1 MTSRRMFF
9 GAIAGFAALATAGGL
24 PGAAQAAPAVAAP
37 VEAVPVAG
45 APMEMQT
52 EQTPRGR
59 VLRRRSRGAYRR
71 DWRNRRQRGRYWRR
85 RAYRR
90 GW

>member
-1 MTSRRMFF
+1 MTSRRMFV
-9 GAIAGFAALATAGGL
+9 GTIAGFAALAAAGGL
-24 PGAAQAAPAVAAP
+24 SGVAHAAV
-37 VEAVPVAG
+37 VEAAPVAG
-45 APMEMQT
+45 APVEMQS

-71 DWRNRRQRGRYWRR
+71 GWRNHRQRGRYWRR
-85 RAYRR
+85 RAERR

>member
-1 MTSRRMFF
+1 MRESQMTTRRMFF
-9 GAIAGFAALATAGGL
+9 ATVAGVAAFAMAGGL
-24 PGAAQAAPAVAAP
+24 AGVAEAAPAPTPAAPTAP
-37 VEAVPVAG
+37 VE
-45 APMEMQT
+45 MQS

-59 VLRRRSRGAYRR
+59 VMRRRSRGAYRR
-71 DWRNRRQRGRYWRR
+71 DWRNSRQRRRYWRR

>member
-1 MTSRRMFF
+1 MFF
-9 GAIAGFAALATAGGL
+9 GAIAGFAALATTGGL
-24 PGAAQAAPAVAAP
+24 SGVARAAP
-37 VEAVPVAG
+37 VEAAPVEAAPVAG
-45 APMEMQT
+45 TPIEMQS

-71 DWRNRRQRGRYWRR
+71 DWRIRRQRGRYWRR

>member
-9 GAIAGFAALATAGGL
+9 GTIAGFAALATAGGL
-24 PGAAQAAPAVAAP
+24 SGVAHAAPFEAAPIAGAP
-37 VEAVPVAG
+37 VE
-45 APMEMQT
+45 MQS